1 MTRWAP
7 ACHWSPAPAAPPARS
22 RPLGLCY
29 SARVSDGPP
38 RAEVHAPGGFD
49 AAYAG
54 TPPWDIGRPQPV
66 FVALAD
72 AGALR
77 GRILDVGCGTGEH
90 VLMAVER
97 GLDATGVDAAPA
109 AIARARRKAEERG
122 LDARFLRWDAL
133 ELADLEERFDTVLD
147 SGLFHVF
154 DDEDR
159 GRYVRSL
166 AAVLRPGGRYLG
178 CCFSDREPGAWGP
191 RRVTE
196 AELRAAFA
204 DGWRIEA
211 IEPARFEVLMEQGTV
226 EAWLTMAVRR

>member
-1 MTRWAP
+1 M
-7 ACHWSPAPAAPPARS
+7 
-22 RPLGLCY
+22 
-29 SARVSDGPP
+29 SDGPP
-38 RAEVHAPGGFD
+38 RAEVHAPSGFD
-49 AAYAG
+49 AAYVG

-66 FVALAD
+66 FAALAD
-72 AGALR
+72 ARALR

-97 GLDATGVDAAPA
+97 GLDATGVDAAPT
-109 AIARARRKAEERG
+109 AIARARRKAEDRG

-178 CCFSDREPGAWGP
+178 CCFSDREPGSWGP

-211 IEPARFEVLMEQGTV
+211 IEPARFEVLMEQLTV